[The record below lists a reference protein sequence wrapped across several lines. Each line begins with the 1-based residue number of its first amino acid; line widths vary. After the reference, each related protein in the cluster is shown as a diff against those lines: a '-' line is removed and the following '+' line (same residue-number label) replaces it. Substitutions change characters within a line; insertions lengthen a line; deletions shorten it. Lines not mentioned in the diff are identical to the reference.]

1 MCLPPTDENFPKY
14 MQSFAVFAEQGSPTP
29 GLMHLM
35 TFLSKPFRHLEK
47 YPAATQEIEQH
58 LEDDHPD
65 RGDTQR
71 SIGFY
76 KSVAVSSER
85 EMTQATRVD
94 IENYK

>member
-1 MCLPPTDENFPKY
+1 
-14 MQSFAVFAEQGSPTP
+14 
-29 GLMHLM
+29 MHLT

-47 YPAATQEIEQH
+47 YPAVTQEIEQH

-76 KSVAVSSER
+76 KSVAVSLKTGAEC
-85 EMTQATRVD
+85 TVQITLTVNAKY
-94 IENYK
+94 ENS

>member
-1 MCLPPTDENFPKY
+1 MHDCDCEIEANAIAL
-14 MQSFAVFAEQGSPTP
+14 FAEQGSPTP
-29 GLMHLM
+29 GLMHFM
-35 TFLSKPFRHLEK
+35 TYLSKPFRHLEK

-76 KSVAVSSER
+76 KSVAVSLPHY
-85 EMTQATRVD
+85 AV
-94 IENYK
+94 

>member
-1 MCLPPTDENFPKY
+1 
-14 MQSFAVFAEQGSPTP
+14 
-29 GLMHLM
+29 MHLM

-76 KSVAVSSER
+76 KSVAVSSE
-85 EMTQATRVD
+85 
-94 IENYK
+94 

>member
-1 MCLPPTDENFPKY
+1 
-14 MQSFAVFAEQGSPTP
+14 MQKIIALIAEQGSPTP

-35 TFLSKPFRHLEK
+35 TYLSKPFRHLEK

-76 KSVAVSSER
+76 KSVAVSDGHDAKHGSLNLWPR
-85 EMTQATRVD
+85 T
-94 IENYK
+94 